1 MANITKILEESLT
14 MDIIERLFF
23 LIRKREKS
31 NDELI
36 DENLTNAIN
45 ETVNKARKIYRID
58 YWDSMYF
65 NNEPLLIGDTKLLSI
80 SLFLMSVDEWKSQF
94 EKDIKYTHLKGT
106 DARSI
111 RDMIKACF
119 ELGLERSNQSSFFS
133 FYSYQI
139 IDYKQINKW
148 IYSDFDIY
156 KEVVDKDYSIV
167 TLEEVIKRKKNKN
180 PLLLSNKLTQ
190 NQLLSLIKNYLE
202 QYGTSNYNNTFFR
215 AFIQE
220 CTVYKNNVSKN
231 YYLKIEIG
239 LEKQKFN
246 LSTEE
251 LSDFMGLL
259 KFLNDEAIFD
269 RFNASRLYETLKQ
282 SFPDIENCIKSTK
295 FRNELYK
302 NANLSK
308 EVKSDLRISLDKMN

>member
-1 MANITKILEESLT
+1 MANIAKILEESLT

-23 LIRKREKS
+23 LIREKGKF
-31 NDELI
+31 NDELP
-36 DENLTNAIN
+36 DENLTNAIIK
-45 ETVNKARKIYRID
+45 TINKARKIYRID

-111 RDMIKACF
+111 RDMVKACF
-119 ELGLERSNQSSFFS
+119 DLGLERSNQSSFFS

-139 IDYKQINKW
+139 IDHEQINRW
-148 IYSDFDIY
+148 IYSDFNIY
-156 KEVVDKDYSIV
+156 KEVTDKDYSII
-167 TLEEVIKRKKNKN
+167 TLKEVIQKKKNKN

-202 QYGTSNYNNTFFR
+202 QYRASDYNNTFFR

-246 LSTEE
+246 LSIEE
-251 LSDFMGLL
+251 LSDFIGFL
-259 KFLNDEAIFD
+259 KFLNDEAVFES
-269 RFNASRLYETLKQ
+269 FNASRLYKTLKQ
-282 SFPDIENCIKSTK
+282 SFPYIENCIKSTK

-302 NANLSK
+302 NANLSR
-308 EVKSDLRISLDKMN
+308 EVKSDLRISLDKMK

>member
-1 MANITKILEESLT
+1 MANITKILEESFT

-23 LIRKREKS
+23 LIRERGKS
-31 NDELI
+31 NDELFV
-36 DENLTNAIN
+36 ENLLKVIRGTIY
-45 ETVNKARKIYRID
+45 KARKIYRID

-65 NNEPLLIGDTKLLSI
+65 KNEPLLLSDVKLLSV
-80 SLFLMSVDEWKSQF
+80 SLFLMGVDEWKSQF
-94 EKDIKYTHLKGT
+94 EKDIKQTHLKGT

-111 RDMIKACF
+111 RDMVKASF
-119 ELGLERSNQSSFFS
+119 DLGLERSNQSSFFS
-133 FYSYQI
+133 FYSHQI
-139 IDYKQINKW
+139 IDHKQINRW

-167 TLEEVIKRKKNKN
+167 TLKEVIKRKKNKN

-190 NQLLSLIKNYLE
+190 NQLLSLIKKYLE
-202 QYGTSNYNNTFFR
+202 QYGTSDYNNTFFR

-231 YYLKIEIG
+231 YYLKIEI
-239 LEKQKFN
+239 EIEVQKFN
-246 LSTEE
+246 LSIEE
-251 LSDFMGLL
+251 LSDFTGVL
-259 KFLNDEAIFD
+259 KFFNDEAVFES
-269 RFNASRLYETLKQ
+269 FNASRLYKTLKQ

-302 NANLSK
+302 NTNLSK
-308 EVKSDLRISLDKMN
+308 EVKSDLRRLLDKK